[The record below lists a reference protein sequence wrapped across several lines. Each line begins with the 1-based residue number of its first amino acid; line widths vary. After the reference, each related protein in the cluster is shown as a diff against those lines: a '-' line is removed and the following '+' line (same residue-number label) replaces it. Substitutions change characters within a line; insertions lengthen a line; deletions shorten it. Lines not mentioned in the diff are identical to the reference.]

1 MRFNFWHICNY
12 FLFIFFKVDNNFFSL
27 IYRFRQ
33 KNILI
38 TEMELNKLKAESI
51 GCDGGEDAPVKR
63 GSVQLWQFLLQL
75 LGNKDAEMIIEWA
88 KIAHAEF
95 KLLDPEE
102 VARRWGIQKNRPT
115 MNYDK
120 LSRSLRYY
128 YEKGI
133 MQKVAGERYVYRF
146 INYAEIYTFSPSLA
160 ECCINKTSLA
170 NTRSVAN
177 SVKPTSK
184 IAKKLQSAPCNKTAQ
199 YYNGQKLGKKMKAPH
214 RYSPYSRNTDSYYS
228 TQTSANEFSY
238 QVSPY
243 SSSSDSSRANV
254 SSNSSGYGSMYSSH
268 CQTVPIQESPKFA
281 YDSSCYNNMTPST
294 STTPNQNYFA
304 GYPQQKCDYQ
314 TTYDNDYQLQT
325 RLPVYDYNNFYSN
338 TNYNSYVP
346 SPQTYCR
353 STTKQVDSASTEAN
367 QYYSPSIQQNNCYLS
382 SDYSSKTSP
391 KQSHQQSFYPYDGSC
406 FQFSAAMSTPKVAP
420 CQSYA
425 NYGQK
430 VASASPISP
439 GLEFFS
445 APSSLSS
452 TSSFSYNLD
461 GDLAAAA
468 TSTSS
473 PYYV

>member
-1 MRFNFWHICNY
+1 
-12 FLFIFFKVDNNFFSL
+12 
-27 IYRFRQ
+27 
-33 KNILI
+33 
-38 TEMELNKLKAESI
+38 MEFKLKAESI
-51 GCDGGEDAPVKR
+51 GFDGGEDEGCAPVKR

-75 LGNKDAEMIIEWA
+75 LGNKEAETIIEWT
-88 KIAHAEF
+88 KIAQAEF

-102 VARRWGIQKNRPT
+102 VARRWGVQKNRPT

-146 INYAEIYTFSPSLA
+146 INYAEIYMFSPSLA
-160 ECCINKTSLA
+160 ECCANKSSLVNHA
-170 NTRSVAN
+170 NSRSV
-177 SVKPTSK
+177 SSSKPTSK
-184 IAKKLQSAPCNKTAQ
+184 VAKKLQSASCNKSAQ
-199 YYNGQKLGKKMKAPH
+199 YYNGQKLSKKMKAPH

-228 TQTSANEFSY
+228 TQTPVNEFSY

-243 SSSSDSSRANV
+243 SSSSDSSTANV

-281 YDSSCYNNMTPST
+281 YDSSCYSNSTPLT
-294 STTPNQNYFA
+294 STTPNNYFA
-304 GYPQQKCDYQ
+304 GYAQQKCDYQ

-325 RLPVYDYNNFYSN
+325 RLPVYDYNSFYSN
-338 TNYNSYVP
+338 ANYNSYVL
-346 SPQTYCR
+346 SPQSYCR
-353 STTKQVDSASTEAN
+353 STTTKQPDLASPEAS
-367 QYYSPSIQQNNCYLS
+367 QYYNSPAIQQNNCYLS
-382 SDYSSKTSP
+382 SDYSSKASP
-391 KQSHQQSFYPYDGSC
+391 RQWYDGSC
-406 FQFSAAMSTPKVAP
+406 FQSSASAGMSTPKVAP

-430 VASASPISP
+430 AASASPISV
-439 GLEFFS
+439 LDFFS

-452 TSSFSYNLD
+452 TSSFNYNLD
-461 GDLAAAA
+461 GDLAATA